1 MDLSNQTLLLLGV
14 LLATPVV
21 VVAIVNLIFHPR
33 DGIARGFGGA
43 LFIGLC
49 WVATI
54 ALIVLKVSE

>member
-14 LLATPVV
+14 LLTTPVV

-33 DGIARGFGGA
+33 NGIVRGFGGA

-54 ALIVLKVSE
+54 GLIIQKVAN

>member
-14 LLATPVV
+14 LLMTPVV
-21 VVAIVNLIFHPR
+21 VVAILNLIFHPR
-33 DGIARGFGGA
+33 NGIARGFGGA

-54 ALIVLKVSE
+54 GLIIHKVAN